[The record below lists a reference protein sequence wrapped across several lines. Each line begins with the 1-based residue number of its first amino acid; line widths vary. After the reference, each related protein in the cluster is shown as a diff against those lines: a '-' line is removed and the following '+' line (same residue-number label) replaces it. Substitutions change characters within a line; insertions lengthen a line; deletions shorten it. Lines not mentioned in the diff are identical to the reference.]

1 MRRYLRKVCK
11 GEDICDISMSRAL
24 VVKSSAC
31 VNVFASACIMLC
43 LCVQRERDSFSPS
56 DRHSVGQQSLLNLCP
71 TLSRAERI
79 IKTTCTET
87 VGSMK
92 AIFQRQIMRAVL
104 VPFWQCLTT

>member
-43 LCVQRERDSFSPS
+43 LCVQRERDSLA
-56 DRHSVGQQSLLNLCP
+56 LLTDTVLGNNL
-71 TLSRAERI
+71 S
-79 IKTTCTET
+79 
-87 VGSMK
+87 
-92 AIFQRQIMRAVL
+92 
-104 VPFWQCLTT
+104 

>member
-11 GEDICDISMSRAL
+11 GEDICDISMSSAL
-24 VVKSSAC
+24 VVKRSAC

-56 DRHSVGQQSLLNLCP
+56 DRHSVGNNLLNLCP
-71 TLSRAERI
+71 TRCRAERF

-92 AIFQRQIMRAVL
+92 AIFHRQIMRAVL